1 MGKAKRKYFLTG
13 LLIVLPVLIT
23 VYLFVSLFSFFDN
36 ILGRYISRLTIAY
49 FDVKI
54 PGLGLLVFI
63 LLIFVTGF
71 FATNFLGRKLFLY
84 FEHVWFRFPV
94 IKKIYP
100 AAKQVTHFLF
110 GQKLKGQLQKVI
122 LVEYPRKG
130 VFVIAF
136 VTNHTDTVIAGH
148 ARKELLNVL
157 VPSVPN
163 PLTGFLIHVPAD
175 EVIYLD
181 MTVEEAVKMVVS
193 GGVLNP
199 KDVVNHTPEAF
210 EAE

>member
-13 LLIVLPVLIT
+13 LLIVLPVLVTI
-23 VYLFVSLFSFFDN
+23 YLFIQLFAFFDN

-63 LLIFVTGF
+63 FLIFVTGF

-84 FEHVWFRFPV
+84 FESFWFKFPL

-100 AAKQVTHFLF
+100 AAKQMTHFLF
-110 GQKLKGQLQKVI
+110 GQKIKGQIQKVV

-130 VFVIAF
+130 IYVVGF
-136 VTNHTDTVIAGH
+136 VTNGADKEIQDK

-157 VPSVPN
+157 IPTVPN
-163 PLTGFLIHVPAD
+163 PLTGFLIHVPRE
-175 EVIYLD
+175 EVVYLD
-181 MTVEEAVKMVVS
+181 MSVEEAVKMIVS

-199 KDVVNHTPEAF
+199 KDAINHTPGDFDE
-210 EAE
+210 E